1 MKIVKYLILTLTF
14 IYSAVT
20 IQAESY
26 LSHTMRTTILVSDP
40 EHTLDL
46 ISSWADESGG
56 YYLYRSVNRIVIRVQ
71 SKDIGK
77 LRSYLEEISE
87 AILDI
92 SIETEDLRERL
103 VALRS
108 GIKSREEI
116 LQKNLSYLD
125 RTDVKA
131 EIVLLSS
138 TSEGLDALEKEKID
152 AFTADQVVLIG
163 LALSS
168 EDPNNF
174 TILPDLF
181 SYEPLALAL
190 RRNDADFRLIADKV
204 ISDLCR
210 SKEIFTIYDK
220 WFGKFSSI
228 PP

>member
-87 AILDI
+87 AILDV

-125 RTDVKA
+125 RTDVKGTLA
-131 EIVLLSS
+131 IEQEIKSLLGEI
-138 TSEGLDALEKEKID
+138 EGLKGQLRNLEVNRKFATGEVNLNFMEETLPVDITSSFEWINSID
-152 AFTADQVVLIG
+152 FYSFIEEG
-163 LALSS
+163 
-168 EDPNNF
+168 F
-174 TILPDLF
+174 
-181 SYEPLALAL
+181 
-190 RRNDADFRLIADKV
+190 
-204 ISDLCR
+204 
-210 SKEIFTIYDK
+210 
-220 WFGKFSSI
+220 
-228 PP
+228 